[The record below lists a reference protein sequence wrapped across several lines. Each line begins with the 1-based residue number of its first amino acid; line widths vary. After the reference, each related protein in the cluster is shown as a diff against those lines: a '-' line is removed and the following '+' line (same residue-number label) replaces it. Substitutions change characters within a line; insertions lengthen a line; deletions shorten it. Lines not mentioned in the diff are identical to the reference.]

1 MESNNQEQLKEEE
14 IPNIEQ
20 FQVDR
25 RPSPEEEA
33 HQNAGGGSAGIQNAT
48 NPDAGYTEQEVQF
61 ADGEGSPLNDELLGP
76 EDDEDDEED
85 EDDIIV
91 DDPDDDEINV
101 DDPDEEDLV

>member
-1 MESNNQEQLKEEE
+1 MESNNQEQLKEE

-25 RPSPEEEA
+25 SPSPEEETQ
-33 HQNAGGGSAGIQNAT
+33 QNVGGGGANMQ
-48 NPDAGYTEQEVQF
+48 DAYSDVGYTDQEVPF
-61 ADGEGSPLNDELLGP
+61 ADGEGTPLNDELLGP
-76 EDDEDDEED
+76 EDDEDED
-85 EDDIIV
+85 EDDIVV